1 MIHGH
6 MGEASSRG
14 RVANWRLWAGELSCP
29 AELSTKLPRP
39 GGAKLAAC
47 SPHYVLT
54 AGCGTAL
61 NKLAAARMWPLVLA
75 WIENPA
81 LTGRSHPPALQ
92 MIGGDDASPVSWLL
106 EN

>member
-81 LTGRSHPPALQ
+81 LVGADGEIAPSCVAN
-92 MIGGDDASPVSWLL
+92 DWW
-106 EN
+106 